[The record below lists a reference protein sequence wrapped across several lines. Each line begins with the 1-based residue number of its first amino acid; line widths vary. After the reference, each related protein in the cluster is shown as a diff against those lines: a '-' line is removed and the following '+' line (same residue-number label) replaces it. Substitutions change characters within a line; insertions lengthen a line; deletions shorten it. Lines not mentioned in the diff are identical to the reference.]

1 MYLTFVI
8 RNGVGENYYV
18 VANSPDEASA
28 KLEAHFGEVDE
39 VQVLSRSLVDLGNGI
54 YSHSAIV

>member
-18 VANSPDEASA
+18 VASSPTEARD
-28 KLEAHFGEVDE
+28 KLEGFFHDAEE
-39 VQVLSRSLVDLGNGI
+39 IQVLSRSLVKLADGI
-54 YSHSAIV
+54 YGQAQIT